1 MVVKE
6 EVRYSLRPTNPPGIS
21 GSQVYQEEQGK
32 TLGVLR
38 TDLGEIQRFK
48 AEKMLVIQYCT
59 CPGELE
65 SRSFPC
71 WEAMLLA
78 VQ

>member
-1 MVVKE
+1 MVIK
-6 EVRYSLRPTNPPGIS
+6 EVRCSSRPTNSPGIS
-21 GSQVYQEEQGK
+21 GSQLYQEEQGK
-32 TLGVLR
+32 SLGVLR
-38 TDLGEIQRFK
+38 TDLGRSNGPGQK
-48 AEKMLVIQYCT
+48 KMLVIQYCT

-65 SRSFPC
+65 SRSFPR